1 MVFLIQNTQYRDM
14 EAVHLKL
21 DELLR
26 VTDGAHVALL
36 DLEELNDKELDRL
49 QECYVELAAQAR
61 ERIRRGEDDTGIF
74 DVETPVV
81 GET

>member
-1 MVFLIQNTQYRDM
+1 M
-14 EAVHLKL
+14 EAVHLQL